1 MAGTFLTLGNQT
13 PGNQSE
19 AIAENTAMTRFNN
32 PVSSL
37 SRSASHTNSH
47 PYSLTI
53 PHNTVD
59 KKRGLLTSSPVKNIK
74 RLSALRLPKPHSQRA
89 QLLPLPL
96 HQQPANDA
104 SGVLKATACR
114 VDLANQE
121 SNVLRQHPS
130 KQHQS
135 KQRLTQNLDML
146 MLGLSHSRRWVFHLY
161 DRFHVKANYNNLLQ
175 VKLNEQAPVVE
186 WVYKILQAGQCAAIL
201 LENNGISEAKIQ
213 TIKALCHSANVV
225 LVLIEGRAEKLN

>member
-1 MAGTFLTLGNQT
+1 MAGTFLTPGNQT
-13 PGNQSE
+13 PGKQSK
-19 AIAENTAMTRFNN
+19 AIAENTAMTGFNN
-32 PVSSL
+32 PASSL
-37 SRSASHTNSH
+37 SRLALPTNSR
-47 PYSLTI
+47 PYSLTK

-59 KKRGLLTSSPVKNIK
+59 KQRGQFTSSPAKNIK
-74 RLSALRLPKPHSQRA
+74 RLSALRLPKPHSQYA
-89 QLLPLPL
+89 QLLPL

-104 SGVLKATACR
+104 SGVLKATACH
-114 VDLANQE
+114 VDFAGQE
-121 SNVLRQHPS
+121 SNALSQHQL
-130 KQHQS
+130 KQHQP
-135 KQRLTQNLDML
+135 KQRHTHNLDML

-175 VKLNEQAPVVE
+175 VKLNEQTPVVE

>member
-19 AIAENTAMTRFNN
+19 AIAENTAMTGFNN
-32 PVSSL
+32 PASSL
-37 SRSASHTNSH
+37 SRSASHINSH
-47 PYSLTI
+47 S
-53 PHNTVD
+53 TVD
-59 KKRGLLTSSPVKNIK
+59 KKRGQLTSSPVKNIK

-96 HQQPANDA
+96 HQQPANDT
-104 SGVLKATACR
+104 SGVLKVTACH
-114 VDLANQE
+114 VDFASQE
-121 SNVLRQHPS
+121 SSALSQHQL
-130 KQHQS
+130 KQHQP
-135 KQRLTQNLDML
+135 KQRHTENLDML

-161 DRFHVKANYNNLLQ
+161 ERFHVKANYNNLLQ
-175 VKLNEQAPVVE
+175 VKLNEQTPVVE

>member
-13 PGNQSE
+13 PGKQSK
-19 AIAENTAMTRFNN
+19 AIAENTAMTGFNN
-32 PVSSL
+32 TASSL
-37 SRSASHTNSH
+37 SRSASPTNSR
-47 PYSLTI
+47 PYSLTK

-59 KKRGLLTSSPVKNIK
+59 KQRGQLTSSPAKNIK
-74 RLSALRLPKPHSQRA
+74 RLSALRLPKPNSQRA

-104 SGVLKATACR
+104 SGVLKATACH
-114 VDLANQE
+114 VDFANQE
-121 SNVLRQHPS
+121 SNALS
-130 KQHQS
+130 QHQL
-135 KQRLTQNLDML
+135 KQRHTQNLDML

-175 VKLNEQAPVVE
+175 VKLNEQTPVVE

-201 LENNGISEAKIQ
+201 LENKGISEAKIQ